1 MWPCIVNL
9 VDKRAENS
17 MGSLR
22 FHCDWAFPCP
32 GLPMD
37 ATEQQQCV
45 QDTPRCS
52 VRGSVYPAEGR
63 RPSFHFS
70 QSDALGPMGSCE
82 KVSCAS
88 SWTIA
93 KAQHRNSSLFL
104 TLYPVCLPTSHLSTP
119 PTRGVP
125 AQTRMYWANTVW
137 KKMYCRFPGESHT
150 YETDWLIRMTDYGM
164 LKFLPSTKPSWAI
177 FNSSMSTH
185 CPPLSNL
192 KLLW

>member
-17 MGSLR
+17 MGSSR

-32 GLPMD
+32 GLPID

-93 KAQHRNSSLFL
+93 KAQHRNGSLFL
-104 TLYPVCLPTSHLSTP
+104 TLYPVCLPTSHLHHLPEVCRPRQGCTEQILYEKKCIVGSQGKVT
-119 PTRGVP
+119 PTR
-125 AQTRMYWANTVW
+125 Q
-137 KKMYCRFPGESHT
+137 
-150 YETDWLIRMTDYGM
+150 TDWSEWLI
-164 LKFLPSTKPSWAI
+164 AE
-177 FNSSMSTH
+177 
-185 CPPLSNL
+185 C
-192 KLLW
+192 